1 MSLIKQNS
9 VGRRDMFMV
18 NPQAIT
24 VEAGYNVR
32 EQVNIDELKKS
43 IKVNGVKQP
52 LAVRQ
57 DGDIIYLVQGHR
69 RLQAVMELIAEG
81 HEIKGIPAFSSRM
94 SDEDRVID
102 LITSNDGEPLK
113 MHEQG
118 KVFERLEQFGWSVEQ
133 TAEKVGKTVSHV
145 SNCLKLAR
153 MPKDVRGKINAGLLA
168 PSVALDLSRKQKSEK
183 AFVEKVDLAIEKA
196 KSEGKKK
203 VTAKITKKKYVLAD
217 ETKALVID
225 LIQEIDISEEEKNH
239 LEYVL
244 NKHA

>member
-9 VGRRDMFMV
+9 VGRRDLFMV

-24 VEAGYNVR
+24 VEAGYNIR
-32 EQVNIDELKKS
+32 ESVKIDELKKS

-57 DGDIIYLVQGHR
+57 DGDTIFLVQGHR

-81 HEIKGIPAFSSRM
+81 NDIKGIPAFSMRI
-94 SDEDRVID
+94 SDEDRVVD

-153 MPKDVRGKINAGLLA
+153 MPKEVRDQINAGLMA
-168 PSVALDLSRKQKSEK
+168 PSVALDLSRKVKGEK
-183 AFVEKVDLAIEKA
+183 AFVDKVNVAVTKA
-196 KSEGKKK
+196 KTEGKKK
-203 VTAKITKKKYVLAD
+203 VTAKITKKSYKLND
-217 ETKALVID
+217 EVKALVID
-225 LIQEIDISEEEKNH
+225 LVNEMDIEEEEKAH
-239 LEYVL
+239 IEYIL
-244 NKHA
+244 TKHG